1 MAALESSS
9 ITVETGRSPVYLSVE
24 KATTWLIGANLYTAE
39 TLPPADELEEIILA
53 IEDRIDEW
61 VGHRVAPTQYTEDD
75 ITNRKG
81 IAMLSHYPIVSV
93 EEIALYPDHIIPA
106 EPAPIEPSRI
116 AGVWRRDRCLY
127 MGSADLL
134 LRVRYTAGLQ
144 PIPRIFTTVASAVLQ
159 KAMERSPTGDTS
171 FLETPYQEREVSS
184 ISLPGGLSKSFRTY
198 RPNTPSSNSSGTT
211 GSGMDGSVTEL
222 DRLLAPLKRYRYRV
236 VTAS

>member
-1 MAALESSS
+1 MTALESSS

-24 KATTWLIGANLYTAE
+24 KATALLVGANLYSAE

-61 VGHRVAPTQYTEDD
+61 VGCRVAPTQYVEDD
-75 ITNRKG
+75 VTNRKG
-81 IAMLSHYPIVSV
+81 IAMLNHYPVVSV
-93 EEIALYPDHIIPA
+93 EEIALYPDHVIPA

-116 AGVWRRDRCLY
+116 SGIWRRDRCLY

-134 LRVRYTAGLQ
+134 LRVRYTAGIQ
-144 PIPRIFTTVASAVLQ
+144 PIPRTFTTVASAVLL
-159 KAMERSPTGDTS
+159 KAMGMSPTGDTS
-171 FLETPYQEREVSS
+171 FLEAPFQEREVSS

-198 RPNTPSSNSSGTT
+198 RPPAPSNSGGTT
-211 GSGMDGSVTEL
+211 GSGLDGSVTEL

-236 VTAS
+236 ITAN